1 MGDVVVKWRYV
12 SMCACGADSDS
23 QEIPRDIKEKRQA
36 LFNSSKSNIV
46 GNDRSRLEL
55 SSKKVKRRGSAMLP
69 FRSVSAEPFQGSSPL
84 ASFFKTTIGGQRH
97 EALAPERG
105 STKGLRPKSTGASLP
120 TSSNASGRTE
130 GRFSESPA
138 RQASWTGQAAE
149 DEDEQG
155 DREREVSL
163 SAPSPPTTF
172 PVLTPALA
180 QDAVGQP
187 ASHPVAAEDEG
198 GVDGHGHAGDETDAS
213 SAAGGEE
220 RADEEELEPAAWVL
234 LPTCQAC
241 PREYQLLRQAGLDDA
256 DLIIKDMRCSNCKE
270 ALLQISNEFVSFQRS
285 SRMRQQVEFMQR
297 YTPPKYCPPH
307 EVDPRQLWS
316 SLRDVFHDRD
326 TAKGVTSGAFRHD
339 KDGGNARLEDAGMHG
354 QGQQAEVDGQGQD
367 GFNRVPS
374 VSFALQSDGAGD
386 GKEGAQEFMRVS
398 SSSFSRRASSRG
410 NSSGAG
416 GLERDHLCVVSVGG
430 GINRVDPAAFRRLN
444 SFAGSSADFRRLH
457 STDAQKVLAD
467 TLGAVAAMRPTAE
480 KGALALED
488 QLEAQDSEKAAVR
501 SYRTSLDAMLQGIDK
516 APPGAPVAVS
526 RGHKPQSR
534 KDKIAGFLH
543 SCYDTLENVDILYR
557 CNFADMEEKRRIREE
572 FERRSAALS
581 FWTNKGM
588 GSAFGSWR
596 AWVQQYGAKARRQ
609 KEMKDEHERQRK
621 EQLKKKAEEDAKRHK
636 AQVTDTVYACTR
648 ACAAVAA
655 PAHILSP
662 TP

>member
-1 MGDVVVKWRYV
+1 MSACV
-12 SMCACGADSDS
+12 SVWLTRTEPS

-36 LFNSSKSNIV
+36 LFNTSKSKNV

-55 SSKKVKRRGSAMLP
+55 SSTKVKRRGSAMLP
-69 FRSVSAEPFQGSSPL
+69 FRSVSAEPLQGSSPF

-97 EALAPERG
+97 EALAPERR

-120 TSSNASGRTE
+120 KWSHASGSSE
-130 GRFSESPA
+130 GRFSGSPA
-138 RQASWTGQAAE
+138 RQESWTGQATE
-149 DEDEQG
+149 GEDEQG

-163 SAPSPPTTF
+163 SAPSPPTTLPF
-172 PVLTPALA
+172 LTPADALA
-180 QDAVGQP
+180 QDVVAQP
-187 ASHPVAAEDEG
+187 ASQTVAAEAEG
-198 GVDGHGHAGDETDAS
+198 GVDGHGHAGDETDAG
-213 SAAGGEE
+213 SAAGVGE

-256 DLIIKDMRCSNCKE
+256 DLIIKDMRCSHCKE
-270 ALLQISNEFVSFQRS
+270 ALLHISNEFVSFQRA
-285 SRMRQQVEFMQR
+285 SRMRQQDEFMQR

-339 KDGGNARLEDAGMHG
+339 KDAGNTRLEDAEM
-354 QGQQAEVDGQGQD
+354 DGQGQD
-367 GFNRVPS
+367 DFNRVSS
-374 VSFALQSDGAGD
+374 VSFALQTDGAGD

-410 NSSGAG
+410 NSSGAAG

-457 STDAQKVLAD
+457 SSDAHKVLAD
-467 TLGAVAAMRPTAE
+467 TLGPVAAMRPSAE

-488 QLEAQDSEKAAVR
+488 QLEAQDSEKTAAR

-516 APPGAPVAVS
+516 APPGAPVALS
-526 RGHKPQSR
+526 RGRKPQSR
-534 KDKIAGFLH
+534 QDKIAGFLH

-596 AWVQQYGAKARRQ
+596 DWVQQYGAKARRQ
-609 KEMKDEHERQRK
+609 KEIKDEHERQRK

-636 AQVTDTVYACTR
+636 AQVADTVYDCTVHPPHMR
-648 ACAAVAA
+648 
-655 PAHILSP
+655 
-662 TP
+662 